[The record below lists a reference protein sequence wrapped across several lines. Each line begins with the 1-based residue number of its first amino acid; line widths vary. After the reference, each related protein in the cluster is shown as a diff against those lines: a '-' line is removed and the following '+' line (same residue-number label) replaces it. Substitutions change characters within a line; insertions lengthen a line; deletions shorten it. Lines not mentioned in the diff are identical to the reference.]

1 MSSSVQKEMMH
12 SFYRILLPLVRLLL
26 RTGIGFKEF
35 AKLSKLAYV
44 QAATEDYGIRGRPTN
59 ISRVA
64 VMTGL
69 TRKEVKSIREK
80 GRADSEECEENWWES
95 NFPPSDILHFW
106 HTDPGFVDDA
116 GNPRALPFS
125 GESPSFT
132 DLTRRYAGDIP
143 PGAMRVEL
151 KRAGAIGEGEDGL
164 LVPLMR
170 YCVPFDLDSNFVQTI
185 GYSMSRLANTVL
197 KNSQQFEIP
206 PEKRDSNFEKY
217 VWTQNLSDEDKAEFK
232 QLAEKKAMALLVELD
247 DWIGVREQRANVGS
261 EVKNRGIS
269 QRSVTG
275 DCGLGV
281 FYFGDD

>member
-1 MSSSVQKEMMH
+1 MA
-12 SFYRILLPLVRLLL
+12 F
-26 RTGIGFKEF
+26 
-35 AKLSKLAYV
+35 V

-80 GRADSEECEENWWES
+80 GWVASRESEESWWES

-106 HTDPGFVDDA
+106 HTDPEFVDAA
-116 GNPRALPFS
+116 GDPRALTFS
-125 GESPSFT
+125 GGSPSFT

-151 KRAGAIGEGEDGL
+151 KRTGAISEGEDGL
-164 LVPLMR
+164 LVPLVR
-170 YCVPFDLDSNFVQTI
+170 YCVPFDLDTNFVQTI
-185 GYSMSRLANTVL
+185 GYSVSRLANTVL
-197 KNSQQFEIP
+197 TNSQQFELP
-206 PEKRDSNFEKY
+206 PEERDSNFEKY
-217 VWTQNLSDEDKAEFK
+217 VWTQNLSDEDKEDFK
-232 QLAEKKAMALLVELD
+232 ELVEKRAMALLVELD

-261 EVKNRGIS
+261 EGKNRGVS

-281 FYFGDD
+281 FYFADDE